1 MSKGNKLYVYNQV
14 VTKFMKEKVRPI
26 FLRKLQMKYI
36 FKRNKS
42 KRFSKQVK
50 QLNNLTARKPI
61 LLKRRYLL
69 QFLLKNL

>member
-1 MSKGNKLYVYNQV
+1 
-14 VTKFMKEKVRPI
+14 MKEKVRPI